1 MQSDIDL
8 HQLVNAMG
16 DAVIVADPGG
26 TITVWNKAA
35 ERMFGFRRSEA
46 LNRLLVD
53 LIIPEKQR
61 LYCWNGYHKTVQ
73 TGKTRYTNNVLQGA
87 VIDKEGRGLAAE
99 ITVAL
104 LNSHE
109 KKVTGVVIIVHDDAD
124 CFNDERMVFSG
135 T

>member
-1 MQSDIDL
+1 LQSDIDL
-8 HQLVNAMG
+8 HQLVNAIG
-16 DAVIVADPGG
+16 DAVIVADTDG
-26 TITVWNKAA
+26 TITAWNKAA

-61 LYCWNGYHKTVQ
+61 LCYWNGYHKTVQ
-73 TGKTRYTNNVLQGA
+73 TGKTRYANNVLQGA
-87 VIDKEGRGLAAE
+87 VIDKEGRSLAAE

-104 LNSHE
+104 LYSYE
-109 KKVTGVVIIVHDDAD
+109 KKVTGVVIIVRDDAD